1 MYTDVSAIDRS
12 VHQKH
17 IIYYI
22 CILRT
27 HVGRFVHFRDWKDG
41 EHSVSMSELIG
52 GL

>member
-12 VHQKH
+12 VRQKH

-41 EHSVSMSELIG
+41 EHCVSMSELIG